1 VWVERGRAKKLI
13 VAFHFL
19 RTDQTRWKCDACRQQ
34 GLERRR
40 RCGFLAEDQ
49 RGEAR
54 LVWANGRAG
63 VDECPKS
70 FTTAASAEMVERFAL
85 WKASGGGDWQQLNAR
100 DADAFQVLDEEWRNE
115 ARDGK

>member
-1 VWVERGRAKKLI
+1 MRTERGRTKKLI

-19 RTDQTRWKCDACRQQ
+19 RKDQARWKCDACRQQ

-40 RCGFLAEDQ
+40 RCGFLPKSE

-54 LVWANGRAG
+54 LVWVQGQMG

-70 FTTAASAEMVERFAL
+70 LVSPESVEFVERFL
-85 WKASGGGDWQQLNAR
+85 VWKASGGGGWGELMARESDGFQL
-100 DADAFQVLDEEWRNE
+100 LEEEWRAGE
-115 ARDGK
+115 VG